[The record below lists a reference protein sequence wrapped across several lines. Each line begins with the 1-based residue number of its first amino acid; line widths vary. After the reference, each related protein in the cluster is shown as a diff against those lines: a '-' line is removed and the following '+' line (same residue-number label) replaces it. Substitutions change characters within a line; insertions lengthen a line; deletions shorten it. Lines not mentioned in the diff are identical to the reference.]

1 MANFIGEYNGKVDD
15 KGRLVFPSSLK
26 SLASTDVPLRLV
38 VKKALYSPC
47 LELFAYEEWEEES
60 KKVRG
65 RLHNPFTRQEA
76 AFWRA
81 YMGNRCVV
89 EPDKTG
95 RILISKDLL
104 DQIGIDK
111 EVIFLGCD
119 FKIELWDKETYQS
132 GRMSDEDFEHLAE
145 ELLS

>member
-1 MANFIGEYNGKVDD
+1 MSKFIGEYNGKVDD

-26 SLASTDVPLRLV
+26 SLAATDVPLRLV

-47 LELFAYEEWEEES
+47 LELYAYQEWEQES
-60 KKVRG
+60 ENVRK
-65 RLHNPFTRQEA
+65 RLNLFNRRDA

-81 YMGNRCVV
+81 YMGHRDIV

-95 RILISKDLL
+95 RILISKELL
-104 DQIGIDK
+104 DLIGIDK
-111 EVIFLGCD
+111 EVVFLGCD

-132 GRMSDEDFEHLAE
+132 SRMADDEFEHLAE